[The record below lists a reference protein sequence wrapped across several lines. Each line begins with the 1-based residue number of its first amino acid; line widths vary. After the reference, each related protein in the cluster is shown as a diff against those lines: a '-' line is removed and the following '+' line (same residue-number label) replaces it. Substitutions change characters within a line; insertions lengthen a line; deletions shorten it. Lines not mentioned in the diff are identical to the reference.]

1 MKRCTRC
8 LYPDTK
14 PDLHFDQHGVCSACL
29 AFDKRKEINW
39 EAREKELLQILET
52 APGGG
57 MYSTLAVVSRIGSVE
72 PFARPRSLTN
82 DIGGPPRLRFKE
94 AQRKQKLKSA

>member
-1 MKRCTRC
+1 MIRKRQVSTRH
-8 LYPDTK
+8 LGITR
-14 PDLHFDQHGVCSACL
+14 
-29 AFDKRKEINW
+29 AFLDDGFMAVLEERIKQRY
-39 EAREKELLQILET
+39 EKNKAAQILET

-94 AQRKQKLKSA
+94 AQRKQKLKAA